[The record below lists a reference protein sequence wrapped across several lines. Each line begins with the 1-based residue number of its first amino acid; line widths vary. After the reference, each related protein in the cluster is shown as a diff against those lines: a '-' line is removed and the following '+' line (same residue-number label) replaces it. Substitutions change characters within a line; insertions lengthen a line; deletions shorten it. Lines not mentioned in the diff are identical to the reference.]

1 MMAVFP
7 NFLKWGRHQIKMTL
21 WNFRNLDLKFG
32 SSQLNGRGER
42 TLLFALNVIL
52 RSLIYLACSLSS
64 FELTLGFKLFR
75 NCSKIGGHN

>member
-64 FELTLGFKLFR
+64 FELTLGFKLF
-75 NCSKIGGHN
+75 SKLL